1 MLAHLLLYG
10 NAYSEIE
17 RNGRGDPVALW
28 PLLPNQVRIVR
39 IGDNKVYVVRVRG
52 EEVSLPSDNV
62 LHVSGFS
69 LDGCT
74 GLIPVS
80 LAKNAIGLARATE
93 EFGSSFFS
101 NGAAPSGVLSHPA
114 KLGKEA
120 TDNLRAS
127 WAALYSGL
135 TNAQRIAIL
144 EEGMTWT
151 PLGVAPEHAQFL
163 ETRRFQVSEIAR
175 LFLIPPHLIGDLDHA
190 TFSNI
195 EQQSIEYVTYCIQP
209 WARRIEQ
216 ELNHR
221 LFSDR
226 SQFAEFVLDG
236 LLRGDSASRA
246 AFYTSMSNIGVLSI
260 NEIRSMENLNRIDGG
275 DVHRVPLNTSPLGGG
290 Q

>member
-1 MLAHLLLYG
+1 
-10 NAYSEIE
+10 
-17 RNGRGDPVALW
+17 
-28 PLLPNQVRIVR
+28 
-39 IGDNKVYVVRVRG
+39 VYVVRVKG
-52 EEVSLPSDNV
+52 DEVTLPAENV
-62 LHVSGFS
+62 LHIAGFS

-74 GLIPVS
+74 GLIPTT

-93 EFGSSFFS
+93 DFGSSFFG

-127 WAALYSGL
+127 WSALYSGL

-151 PLGVAPEHAQFL
+151 PLGVPPEHAQFL

-175 LFLIPPHLIGDLDHA
+175 VFLIPPHLIGDLDRA

-195 EQQSIEYVTYCIQP
+195 EQQSIEYVTYCILP

-216 ELNHR
+216 ELNYR
-221 LFSDR
+221 LFNDR

-246 AFYTSMSNIGVLSI
+246 AFYTSMSNIGALSI
-260 NEIRSMENLNRIDGG
+260 NEIREMENLNRIEGG
-275 DVHRVPLNTSPLGGG
+275 DIHRVPLNTAPLGTPPEDTNV
-290 Q
+290 